1 MWCFNIWKTI
11 LIKNMEYT
19 EEQKEQMLSAELA
32 AAYAMMDMLDEYDD
46 LIDDE
51 ILEEILTL

>member
-1 MWCFNIWKTI
+1 
-11 LIKNMEYT
+11 MEYT

-32 AAYAMMDMLDEYDD
+32 AACAMMDMLDEYDD